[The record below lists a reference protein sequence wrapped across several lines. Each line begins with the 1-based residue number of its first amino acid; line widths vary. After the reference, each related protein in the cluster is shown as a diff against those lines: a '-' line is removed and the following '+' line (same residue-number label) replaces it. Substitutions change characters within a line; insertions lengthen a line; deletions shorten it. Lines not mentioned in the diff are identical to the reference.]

1 MVPIKVWMTARAT
14 GNPYMTL
21 LVEHLHEQGVVS
33 RASEPQETITADLTR
48 YGRPD
53 ILHLHWLNVFFL
65 RNHSRLATARATALA
80 GWFNTLLRGLKRAG
94 TGLVWTAH
102 NSHNHEM
109 RRPKLDRFCHETVI
123 KHADAILAHSQTA
136 KEMLVADFDIADA
149 DKVHVIP
156 HGHYIGSYPNET
168 SAAGARQALGLDA
181 GRPIFVYFGR
191 IRPYKNIPRL
201 VDAFIELSDRSSGG
215 VRDAAEREEPAK
227 RPILVVAGS
236 ISDEGLEAAIRRRI
250 RGHADIVFHPAFIP
264 DEDIQL
270 YMNAADAV
278 VLPYREILTSG
289 TAVLAMSFG
298 RAVIAPRLG
307 TLRDVLDQQD
317 ALLYPAGEDDGSS
330 GLVEAGLVEAGL
342 VEAMER
348 AMELGRPALEKIGR
362 ENLERARQWDW
373 PGVARATRQVYE
385 SILR

>member
-1 MVPIKVWMTARAT
+1 MNIWMTARAT

-21 LVEHLHEQGVVS
+21 LVEHLHAQGVVS
-33 RASEPQETITADLTR
+33 RASEPQETITADLAR

-136 KEMLVADFDIADA
+136 KEMLVADFDISDA
-149 DKVHVIP
+149 DKVRVIP
-156 HGHYIGSYPNET
+156 HGHYIDSYPNESDAS
-168 SAAGARQALGLDA
+168 SAREALGLDEE
-181 GRPIFVYFGR
+181 RPVFVYFGR

-201 VDAFIELSDRSSGG
+201 VDAFTALTDKVSD
-215 VRDAAEREEPAK
+215 
-227 RPILVVAGS
+227 AGS
-236 ISDEGLEAAIRRRI
+236 DPARRPLLVIAGSVSDERLEAEIRRHI
-250 RGHADIVFHPAFIP
+250 GAHADIVFHPAFIP

-307 TLRDVLDQQD
+307 TLRDVLDQQNT
-317 ALLYPAGEDDGSS
+317 LLYPTGESDDLS
-330 GLVEAGLVEAGL
+330 GLVA
-342 VEAMER
+342 AMEK
-348 AMELGRPALEKIGR
+348 AMGLGRTTLEEIGR
-362 ENLERARQWDW
+362 QNLERARHWDW
-373 PGVARATRQVYE
+373 SGVARATRQVYE
-385 SILR
+385 SILS